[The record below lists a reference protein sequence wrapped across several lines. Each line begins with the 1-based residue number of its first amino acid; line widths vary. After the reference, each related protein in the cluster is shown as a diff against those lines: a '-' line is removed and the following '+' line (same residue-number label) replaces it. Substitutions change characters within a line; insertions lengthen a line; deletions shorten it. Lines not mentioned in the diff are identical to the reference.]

1 MDSPYAPPRAEVAD
15 HRDTTEGEVVQLREA
30 HIRHEIQLKSVGAL
44 YYLGGALALVA
55 GVLMI
60 PAYFADGSEFGQMI
74 GLFALI
80 YLGVGALSVAL
91 GYGFRRLMPWVRIPG
106 AILAGIG
113 LLAIPIGTI
122 VNAWILYLM
131 FCEKGRTV
139 LEPEYQA
146 IIAATPEVR
155 YRRTLGDWIA
165 VGVIGALLL
174 GAVVLI
180 ALTTLRG

>member
-1 MDSPYAPPRAEVAD
+1 MHSPYAPPRAEVAD
-15 HRDTTEGEVVQLREA
+15 HHEVSADDVVRLREA
-30 HIRHEIQLKSVGAL
+30 HIRHEIQLKSVGTL

-55 GVLMI
+55 GLLTI
-60 PAYFADGSEFGQMI
+60 PIYLRTASAFGEMM

-80 YLGVGALSVAL
+80 YAGAGALSLVL

-106 AILAGIG
+106 AILSGMG

-139 LEPEYQA
+139 LAPEYQA
-146 IIAATPEVR
+146 IVIATPEVR
-155 YRRTLGDWIA
+155 YRRTIGDWIA
-165 VGVIGALLL
+165 LIVIGGLLL
-174 GAVVLI
+174 GVIVLF
-180 ALTTLRG
+180 ALAGLRG

>member
-1 MDSPYAPPRAEVAD
+1 MHSPYAPPRTEVAD
-15 HRDTTEGEVVQLREA
+15 HHEVSDDEVVRLREA
-30 HIRHEIQLKSVGAL
+30 HIRHEIQLKSVGTL

-55 GVLMI
+55 GLLMVSVYLETGA
-60 PAYFADGSEFGQMI
+60 PFGEMI

-80 YLGVGALSVAL
+80 YAGVGALSLFL

-106 AILAGIG
+106 AILSGIG

-139 LEPEYQA
+139 LAPEYQA
-146 IIAATPEVR
+146 IVIATPEVR
-155 YRRTLGDWIA
+155 YRRTIGDWIA
-165 VGVIGALLL
+165 LIVIGGLLL
-174 GAVVLI
+174 GVIVLF
-180 ALTTLRG
+180 ALAGLRG